1 MFKKSLIITIV
12 IFTLFSCSIDD
23 DSSNLSI
30 ETLPI
35 KEAIVPTEFIFG
47 ESYTLKVIYDLPS
60 GCHSFYDLFYQ
71 YEGTAR
77 IVAINSIVDNN
88 QTGCT
93 LALIEKEYT
102 FIVNVRQQEDYTFKF
117 WKGTDGNGDDIFEE
131 IVVPVSI

>member
-1 MFKKSLIITIV
+1 MFKKVLLVTIV

-23 DSSNLSI
+23 DSSNFSI

-60 GCHSFYDLFYQ
+60 GCHSFYDLFYKH
-71 YEGTAR
+71 EDTAR

-88 QTGCT
+88 QSGCT
-93 LALIEKEYT
+93 LALIEKEFT
-102 FIVNVRQQEDYTFKF
+102 FVVNVRQSEDYTFKF
-117 WKGTDGNGDDIFEE
+117 WRGTDDNGDDIFEE
-131 IVVPVSI
+131 IVVPVSL

>member
-1 MFKKSLIITIV
+1 MFKKILIITIV

-23 DSSNLSI
+23 DSSNFSI

-71 YEGTAR
+71 YEGTSR

-88 QTGCT
+88 QIGCT
-93 LALIEKEYT
+93 LALIEKEYN
-102 FIVNVRQQEDYTFKF
+102 FIVNVRQPEDYTFKF
-117 WKGTDGNGDDIFEE
+117 WKGIDSNGDDIFEE
-131 IVVPVSI
+131 IVVPVSL